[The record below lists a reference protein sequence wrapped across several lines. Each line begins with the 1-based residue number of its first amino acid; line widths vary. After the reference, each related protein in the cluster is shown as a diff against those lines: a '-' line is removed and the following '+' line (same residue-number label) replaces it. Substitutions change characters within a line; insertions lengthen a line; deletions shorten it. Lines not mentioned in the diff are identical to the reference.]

1 MGTDRI
7 IEFQF
12 SDGQYRLFSEFYASG
27 NIVLTDSE
35 LNIIALLRVVSES
48 PDQEELRVG
57 LKYSLDNR
65 QNYQGVPELT
75 RDRVTHALKQAVDER
90 AEVVASAKKKAK
102 QKPGDALRKA
112 LIRTLNEFPP
122 VLLDH
127 ALRVAEYNV
136 QLPPEEALNSDTIMD
151 RLMTALSEAQKVIE
165 RITNAPVSKGFII
178 ARTSKAESATEAPDV
193 PSAHQKVSY
202 EDFHP
207 FRPAQFEG
215 DRGLRLL
222 EFEPF
227 NKAVDEF
234 FSSIESQ
241 KLESRL
247 TEREENAKRK
257 LDAARKD
264 HEKRLGGLQ
273 QVQEL
278 NVRKAKA
285 IETNLQM
292 VKEAVGAINGLIA
305 QGMDWVEIARLIEME
320 QVRHNAVAELIKL
333 PLKLYENTATLLLKE
348 ASHDDEEDYEGNETE
363 SDVSNS
369 DYEEN
374 ARSGR
379 ANGPIDKGR
388 RLAVDLDLALSPWS
402 NARQYYDQKR
412 SAAVKEQKTLQSSAK
427 ALKSTERKVNADL
440 KKGLKQEKTV
450 MRPVRNQRWF
460 EKFLY
465 FISSEGYLVLG
476 GRDAQQD
483 EMLYKRHLRI
493 GDVYVHADL
502 QGAASVIIKNK
513 PGMQGGPIPPSTL
526 SQAGTLVVATSNA
539 WDSKAVMSAWWVKPD
554 QISRTA
560 PTGEY
565 LTTGAF
571 TVRGQKNYLPP
582 AQLLLGFGVIFQVSE
597 ESKARHLKHRLVDEP
612 KLRTNTMGMRDEADS
627 DEADEDSDARSEL
640 IENRIN
646 GTCDRSHR
654 DDQRL
659 GEFQEDTDDKEEDES
674 IRAEADT
681 PVEEQNVTDAKD
693 RNSQGDKAED
703 TEDDHRDEIA
713 RLDHSSPIPLQSQS
727 HLQKEDGLGIDR
739 EGEADGSVS
748 SAESA
753 IQEEHSVA
761 DIDQSAR
768 QPHLMDG
775 DGTISG
781 IRHLSAKER
790 RQLRQNWPPITNQA
804 IQPQKAMTDVST
816 EEGEA
821 PAHIPKPIN
830 SIGKR
835 DKLASMPQVP
845 QVRGKHGKRNK
856 QKSKY
861 ADQDEEDRA
870 LALRILGSAAGQ
882 QKIAE
887 DTAKKKVKE
896 EELAAQKERRRKQHA
911 LAVEKA
917 KEAEEIR
924 RLNMEEGIEV
934 SEDTEL
940 EGLNDLDAYVG
951 TPLLGDELLDAL
963 VVCGPWDAIGGRC
976 RWRAKLQPGATKKG
990 KAVREIL
997 GRWTAAI
1004 ADREKRNLQPK
1015 RDEGPA
1021 GEEALQSRE
1030 AELIKAIREQEVIG
1044 VVPVSKCRVI
1054 MGGGEKTNNGGGAG
1068 GTGRGRRGREGS
1080 KKQR

>member
-1 MGTDRI
+1 M
-7 IEFQF
+7 
-12 SDGQYRLFSEFYASG
+12 
-27 NIVLTDSE
+27 LTDNE

-75 RDRVTHALKQAVDER
+75 RDRVKHALRQAVE
-90 AEVVASAKKKAK
+90 EGVEETASAKKKAK
-102 QKPGDALRKA
+102 QKPCDALRKA
-112 LIRTLNEFPP
+112 LIRNLNEFPP

-127 ALRVAEYNV
+127 ALRVTEINV
-136 QLPPEEALNSDTIMD
+136 QLPPEEALNSDIIMD
-151 RLMTALSEAQKVIE
+151 GLMAALNEAQKVIE
-165 RITNAPVSKGFII
+165 RITNAPVSKGFIV
-178 ARTSKAESATEAPDV
+178 ARISKAEFAIEAPDV
-193 PSAHQKVSY
+193 PAAHQKVSY

-222 EFEPF
+222 ELEPF

-257 LDAARKD
+257 LGAARKD

-285 IETNLQM
+285 IEANLQM
-292 VKEAVGAINGLIA
+292 VQEAVGAINGLIA

-363 SDVSNS
+363 SDVSKS
-369 DYEEN
+369 DYEGN
-374 ARSGR
+374 VRSGR
-379 ANGPIDKGR
+379 GNRPIDKGS

-402 NARQYYDQKR
+402 NARQYYDQKK

-427 ALKSTERKVNADL
+427 ALKSTERKINADL

-450 MRPVRNQRWF
+450 MRPVRHQRWF
-460 EKFLY
+460 EKFMY

-483 EMLYKRHLRI
+483 EILYKRYLRI
-493 GDVYVHADL
+493 GDIYVHADL
-502 QGAASVIIKNK
+502 PRAASVIIKNK

-526 SQAGTLVVATSNA
+526 SQAGTLVVATSSA
-539 WDSKAVMSAWWVKPD
+539 WDSKAIMSAWWVKPD

-571 TVRGQKNYLPP
+571 TVHGQKNYIPP
-582 AQLLLGFGVIFQVSE
+582 VQLLLGFGVIFQVSE
-597 ESKARHLKHRLVDEP
+597 ESKARHLKHRLMDESM
-612 KLRTNTMGMRDEADS
+612 LRTNTIGIRDEADS
-627 DEADEDSDARSEL
+627 DEADEDSNVRSEL
-640 IENRIN
+640 SEIKIN
-646 GTCDRSHR
+646 GTCDFCHR

-659 GEFQEDTDDKEEDES
+659 GEFQEDTNDKDEDES

-681 PVEEQNVTDAKD
+681 RVEEQNVIDD
-693 RNSQGDKAED
+693 NSQGDKAEA
-703 TEDDHRDEIA
+703 TEDDHRNEIA
-713 RLDHSSPIPLQSQS
+713 RLDHSSPNPLRSQLHS
-727 HLQKEDGLGIDR
+727 QKGDGWGTGSED
-739 EGEADGSVS
+739 EADGSVS
-748 SAESA
+748 SVESG
-753 IQEEHSVA
+753 IREEHIGA
-761 DIDQSAR
+761 DIDQIAR
-768 QPHLMDG
+768 QPHLVDG

-790 RQLRQNWPPITNQA
+790 RLLRQNRLAITDQT
-804 IQPQKAMTDVST
+804 IQPQKATTDVST
-816 EEGEA
+816 EHGEA
-821 PAHIPKPIN
+821 SAYIPKSID
-830 SIGKR
+830 SIGQR
-835 DKLASMPQVP
+835 DKPASMPQVP
-845 QVRGKHGKRNK
+845 QVRGKIGKRNK
-856 QKSKY
+856 QKSRY

-870 LALRILGSAAGQ
+870 LALRILGSATGQ

-896 EELAAQKERRRKQHA
+896 EELAAQKERRRKQQA

-917 KEAEEIR
+917 KEAEKIR
-924 RLNMEEGIEV
+924 RFNMEEGIEV
-934 SEDTEL
+934 PEDTEL

-951 TPLLGDELLDAL
+951 TPLSGDELLDAL

-997 GRWTAAI
+997 GRWTATI
-1004 ADREKRNLQPK
+1004 ADRGKKNSQPK
-1015 RDEGPA
+1015 KDEGPA

-1044 VVPVSKCRVI
+1044 VVPVGKCRVI
-1054 MGGGEKTNNGGGAG
+1054 MGGGEKTNSGRGAG
-1068 GTGRGRRGREGS
+1068 GTGKGRRGREGS